1 VSCVIRP
8 LGVQLSPLEKR
19 LLRSYWGATYR
30 AVRIRRDGT
39 VEAQRAAGEAWGVVE
54 TPQQARRSANIL
66 VNIYKRSKWIARQ
79 SR

>member
-19 LLRSYWGATYR
+19 LLRSYWAASYK

-39 VEAQRAAGEAWGVVE
+39 VEAQRAAGEAWVVVE
-54 TPQQARRSANIL
+54 TPQQARRSANLL
-66 VNIYKRSKWIARQ
+66 VHFRKCRRKWTKL
-79 SR
+79 